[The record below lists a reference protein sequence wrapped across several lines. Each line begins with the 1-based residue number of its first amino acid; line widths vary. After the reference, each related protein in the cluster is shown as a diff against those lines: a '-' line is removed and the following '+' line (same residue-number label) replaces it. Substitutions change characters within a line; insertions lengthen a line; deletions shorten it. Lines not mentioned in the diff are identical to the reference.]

1 MAIKITYADG
11 KTEVIEDA
19 VNVDYNYHEGTYDF
33 CDEKGQPMKQ
43 LVMATGVT
51 WSYVNEAENSGA
63 EENKSTP

>member
-11 KTEVIEDA
+11 KTEIIPDA

-33 CDEKGQPMKQ
+33 CNERGQPMKQ

-51 WSYVNEAENSGA
+51 WTQLDESE
-63 EENKSTP
+63 KSESEKD

>member
-11 KTEVIEDA
+11 KTEIIPDA

-33 CDEKGQPMKQ
+33 CDERGQPMKQ

-51 WSYVNEAENSGA
+51 WTQIDEPEISESE
-63 EENKSTP
+63 KQ

>member
-1 MAIKITYADG
+1 MPIKITYADG
-11 KTEVIEDA
+11 KSEIIPNA

-51 WSYVNEAENSGA
+51 WAYINESDNPVSEETNS
-63 EENKSTP
+63 

>member
-11 KTEVIEDA
+11 KTEIITDA

-33 CDEKGQPMKQ
+33 CNERGQPMKQ

-51 WSYVNEAENSGA
+51 WAYLNESE
-63 EENKSTP
+63 KSEPEKE

>member
-11 KTEVIEDA
+11 KSEIISDA

-51 WSYVNEAENSGA
+51 WTYISESEISELEASSSKN
-63 EENKSTP
+63 

>member
-11 KTEVIEDA
+11 KTEIISDA
-19 VNVDYNYHEGTYDF
+19 VNVDYNHHEGTYDF

-51 WSYVNEAENSGA
+51 WDYLEDP
-63 EENKSTP
+63 NKQETTKDE

>member
-11 KTEVIEDA
+11 KSEIIPDA

-51 WSYVNEAENSGA
+51 WAHVNEPETPGS
-63 EENKSTP
+63 EENKS

>member
-11 KTEVIEDA
+11 KTEIVPDA

-43 LVMATGVT
+43 LVMETGVT
-51 WSYVNEAENSGA
+51 WTEVDEPKESESE
-63 EENKSTP
+63 KD